1 MCTPKMLLT
10 NDINSDLVKI
20 VGAHCRQLSART
32 RHGLIGKNTGF
43 VRGAPTHVPKCGTR
57 SEAICPGHA
66 CLVRRWNTPTPCA
79 CHLHAVGPNLLKLNL
94 CKVANY
100 IRQYIR
106 RRVANFVEQL
116 LSHTAAI
123 NNPTCFF
130 GLINI
135 AAAIFIDLSDGVA
148 HLMQ

>member
-1 MCTPKMLLT
+1 MRTPKMLLT
-10 NDINSDLVKI
+10 NDINSDLIKI
-20 VGAHCRQLSART
+20 IGAHGRQLSARA
-32 RHGLIGKNTGF
+32 RHGLISKNAGF
-43 VRGAPTHVPKCGTR
+43 VRRAPTHVPKCRPR

-66 CLVRRWNTPTPCA
+66 CLIRRWDASPPCA
-79 CHLHAVGPNLLKLNL
+79 RHLHAVGSNLLKLNL
-94 CKVANY
+94 CKVTNN

-116 LSHTAAI
+116 LSHTSPI
-123 NNPTCFF
+123 NNPTRFF

-135 AAAIFIDLSDGVA
+135 AAAIFIYLSDGVA